1 MSKQLLFFKPLVQKS
16 LQYLIGSTSEKVQ
29 YSTSICFNVIF
40 LSAKQNNA
48 RAVKSRVPQYWYP
61 HMSRKL
67 RQSVPSFTAMTLTGI
82 KSCLYI
88 GRQATALN
96 YRLHSLHCAQK
107 NYLNGTVLNWPSRA
121 TIPAFRNKNFSN
133 ARKMPTKHLL
143 LVAVFRIITIYQH

>member
-1 MSKQLLFFKPLVQKS
+1 MIIKS
-16 LQYLIGSTSEKVQ
+16 LCFKTQMKVFLEKVQ

-40 LSAKQNNA
+40 FSAKQNNA

-107 NYLNGTVLNWPSRA
+107 ESQDGTVLGTDPVGLTSQPSEIWISWLA
-121 TIPAFRNKNFSN
+121 EKCIVS
-133 ARKMPTKHLL
+133 
-143 LVAVFRIITIYQH
+143 I

>member
-1 MSKQLLFFKPLVQKS
+1 MCVFDSTFSLTFQMQVSFTKSPLCFWNI
-16 LQYLIGSTSEKVQ
+16 LEKLQ

-107 NYLNGTVLNWPSRA
+107 ESQDGTVLGTDPVGLTSQPSEIWISWLA
-121 TIPAFRNKNFSN
+121 EKCIVS
-133 ARKMPTKHLL
+133 
-143 LVAVFRIITIYQH
+143 IYSWLQYLE